1 MNLVLEGL
9 KERREAARLRHAEI
23 SSRHQAITAL
33 LNSATAE
40 FNVWNAAYSCELKE
54 QEKRDQLEAEE
65 KAKQPTLPGT
75 TITSEPEPDA
85 PTPVVCESAPEAH
98 QESVNQTAIVRDA
111 LRLRPS
117 GMTPADL
124 WKAHKEEI
132 SSRPYLYSILKRM
145 RDKDEVALRRGK
157 YVLKP
162 KPSEV
167 RPEAVTEVQTIQ

>member
-1 MNLVLEGL
+1 
-9 KERREAARLRHAEI
+9 
-23 SSRHQAITAL
+23 
-33 LNSATAE
+33 
-40 FNVWNAAYSCELKE
+40 
-54 QEKRDQLEAEE
+54 
-65 KAKQPTLPGT
+65 
-75 TITSEPEPDA
+75 
-85 PTPVVCESAPEAH
+85 
-98 QESVNQTAIVRDA
+98 
-111 LRLRPS
+111 
-117 GMTPADL
+117 MTPADL